1 MNYKEA
7 EKIHKALANQRR
19 LMIIHLLSKNGN
31 MSVGDISEKI
41 RLSFKATS
49 KHMLILKNA
58 NIVDNEQVGLEQF
71 YFLKGN
77 IDPIIKKT
85 ISTF

>member
-1 MNYKEA
+1 
-7 EKIHKALANQRR
+7 
-19 LMIIHLLSKNGN
+19 MIIHLLSKNGN